1 MAQVTRKYTC
11 KNCEETFRISFS
23 QEELREKIAQNEAPK
38 CKEDYLLLYGVCEAC
53 FDDKIV

>member
-1 MAQVTRKYTC
+1 MAIVTRKWMC
-11 KNCEETFRISFS
+11 KNCEEISRITYS
-23 QEELREKIAQNEAPK
+23 QEELAEKVAANSGPK